1 MKMDLK
7 HSVICLAALSLAL
20 SGCSINPFRSNNH
33 LTGSATSTVIGA
45 AASAGAV
52 AALGG
57 SKPLILAA
65 GLGGGALGYYLST
78 LRHDA
83 GELIQAGGQVYQV
96 GYYVGIDLP
105 TDQIF
110 EVNTAEFTP
119 QAPAI
124 LDSVTAVLQRYPD
137 NNILISGN
145 TSGFGL
151 TRYEKKLSLARAKQ
165 VTSYLKESGIN
176 HFKEDSMNTRKL
188 SYVGYGNYFP
198 ISSDLTNQGIRQ
210 NSRIQITLYPSNAD
224 LHLDQ
229 RHQALHNIGSLK
241 DDVGTVKS
249 SNECRKYDYQ
259 NECW

>member
-7 HSVICLAALSLAL
+7 HYATCLMVLSFAL

-33 LTGSATSTVIGA
+33 LTGSAASTVIGA

-65 GLGGGALGYYLST
+65 GVGGGALGYYLST

-83 GELIQAGGQVYQV
+83 GGLIQAGGQVYQV

-110 EVNTAEFTP
+110 EVNTAEFTSK
-119 QAPAI
+119 APTT
-124 LDSVTAVLQRYPD
+124 LDSVAAVLQRFPN

-145 TSGFGL
+145 TSGFSQ
-151 TRYEKKLSLARAKQ
+151 TRYEKKLSLARAKK
-165 VTSYLKESGIN
+165 VADYLRNAGIHN
-176 HFKEDSMNTRKL
+176 FKDDSMTTRKL

-198 ISSDLTNQGIRQ
+198 ISSDLSNQGIRQ
-210 NSRIQITLYPSNAD
+210 NSRIQITSYPSDAD

-229 RHQALHNIGSLK
+229 RHKALHNIGSLE
-241 DDVGTVKS
+241 DDVGKVKS
-249 SNECRKYDYQ
+249 SNECSKYDYQ
-259 NECW
+259 NQCW